1 MPAETTETETTQAKT
16 TQTEPAPIRVTEA
29 ARRVILET
37 RSTEPEGDGLALQ
50 VEVVGEGASD
60 YLYELT
66 FAPVADALATDALGH
81 SEALPVL
88 VPESSLAK
96 LRGATL
102 DHVEPTGLV
111 LRNPNRPRPSLG
123 AAGPDGGTVHLEGSV
138 EERLQQLLDGE
149 INPMLAMHGGF
160 AGVDR
165 VEGDTAFMTM
175 GGGCQ
180 GCGLAQ
186 LTLTEGIKAT
196 VEDRIPEI
204 ANVVDITDHAAGDN
218 PFYQPDKK

>member
-1 MPAETTETETTQAKT
+1 MPVETTPSATTPTA
-16 TQTEPAPIRVTEA
+16 PAPLRVTAA
-29 ARRVILET
+29 ARQVVLET
-37 RSTEPEGDGLALQ
+37 RAAEPGGDELALR

-66 FAPVADALATDALGH
+66 FAPLSEAVAGDALGY

-88 VPESSLAK
+88 VPEPSVAK

-111 LRNPNRPRPSLG
+111 LRNPNRPRPTIG
-123 AAGPDGGTVHLEGSV
+123 AGSGATLVLEGSV

-160 AGVDR
+160 AALDR
-165 VEGDTAFMTM
+165 IEGDTAFMTM

-218 PFYQPDKK
+218 PFYQPDQK

>member
-1 MPAETTETETTQAKT
+1 MSTETTESSEMRNTG
-16 TQTEPAPIRVTEA
+16 PAPITVTDA

-37 RSTEPEGDGLALQ
+37 RQAEPGGADLALR

-66 FAPVADALATDALGH
+66 FSPVAEVVVGDAVGD
-81 SEALPVL
+81 SEGLPVV
-88 VPESSLAK
+88 VPEASVAK

-123 AAGPDGGTVHLEGSV
+123 PTPEGGTVHLEGSV

-160 AGVDR
+160 AAVDR
-165 VEGDTAFMTM
+165 VEGETAFMIM

-196 VEDRIPEI
+196 VENRIPEI
-204 ANVVDITDHAAGDN
+204 ANVVDVTDHAAGDN

>member
-1 MPAETTETETTQAKT
+1 MSAQTTPTERSLIT
-16 TQTEPAPIRVTEA
+16 VTDA

-37 RSTEPEGDGLALQ
+37 RATEPEGDDLALR
-50 VEVVGEGASD
+50 VEVVGEAASD

-66 FAPVADALATDALGH
+66 FCPVAEALDGDSLGP
-81 SEALPVL
+81 SETLPVL
-88 VPESSLAK
+88 VPEPSVPK

-111 LRNPNRPRPSLG
+111 LRNPNRPRPTLG
-123 AAGPDGGTVHLEGSV
+123 AGGPDGGTVHLEGSV

-160 AGVDR
+160 AAVDR
-165 VEGDTAFMTM
+165 VEGETAFMIM

-204 ANVVDITDHAAGDN
+204 ANVVDVTDHAAGDN

>member
-1 MPAETTETETTQAKT
+1 MSAETTH
-16 TQTEPAPIRVTEA
+16 TEPSLISVTEA
-29 ARRVILET
+29 ARRVILGT
-37 RSTEPEGDGLALQ
+37 RTTEPEGENLALR
-50 VEVVGEGASD
+50 VEVVGEAASD

-66 FAPVADALATDALGH
+66 FAPVSEAQAGDALGL
-81 SEALPVL
+81 SETLPVL
-88 VPESSLAK
+88 VPEASVAK

-111 LRNPNRPRPSLG
+111 LRNPNRPRPTLG
-123 AAGPDGGTVHLEGSV
+123 AGGPDGGTVHLEGSV

-218 PFYQPDKK
+218 PFYQPDQK